1 MKKVNT
7 IIVDDHKLFR
17 KGLSLIL
24 QDIEEIEIVS
34 EASDGQEFLN
44 YIAHHPVELVFM
56 DINMPNLNGIE
67 ATTEALKHHPDL
79 KIIVLSMYGEEEYYE
94 KMVDA
99 GVKGFLLKSSDSYE
113 LEKAVIKI
121 LNGESYFSQE
131 LLMNVIK
138 QKSNKK
144 TSHIEVNFTD
154 REMDVLRLLCKGYS
168 NAEIADELFISQRTA
183 DRHRANL
190 LAKTGCKNAIG
201 LVIFAVKNHIV
212 ELQ

>member
-56 DINMPNLNGIE
+56 DINMPILNGIE

-190 LAKTGCKNAIG
+190 LSKTGCKNAIG